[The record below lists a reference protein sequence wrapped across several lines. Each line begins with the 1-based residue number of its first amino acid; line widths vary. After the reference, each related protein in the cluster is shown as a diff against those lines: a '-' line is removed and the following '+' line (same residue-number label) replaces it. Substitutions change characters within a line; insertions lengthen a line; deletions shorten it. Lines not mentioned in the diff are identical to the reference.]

1 MSHTSLRSLTR
12 TGITAALITGF
23 AFTAP
28 AFAAGGPSSGG
39 AGIQVQQAKKAKVQN
54 SVGSELPIAH
64 VTPDGGTQHL
74 GERVLH
80 RGMKGH
86 DVRVLQDFLTI
97 AGYYTTIDGSFG
109 PSTLKSVEAFQS
121 ANDEAANGVVSYGVA
136 AAIREAVAQ
145 AESSTGPVEKATID
159 SDGLAVAPPDAP
171 QAVVNVIN
179 AANQIATK
187 PYIYG
192 GGHGKWKDAGYDC
205 SGSVSFALHG
215 GGLLTTTED
224 SSQFES
230 YGAAGAGQWITIYAN
245 AGHAYMEVAGL
256 WFDTAAQSRSNGN
269 NRWSTQ
275 RVSSANGFTVRH
287 PAGL

>member
-1 MSHTSLRSLTR
+1 LSHLSLRRLTH
-12 TGITAALITGF
+12 TGVSAALISGF
-23 AFTAP
+23 AFTTP
-28 AFAAGGPSSGG
+28 ALAAGPGSGG
-39 AGIQVQQAKKAKVQN
+39 AGIQAQEAKKAKVQN
-54 SVGSELPIAH
+54 SVSNELPIAH
-64 VTPDGGTQHL
+64 VAPDGGSQHL

-80 RGMKGH
+80 KGMKGH

-97 AGYYTTIDGSFG
+97 AGYDTAIDGSFG
-109 PSTLKSVEAFQS
+109 PATLKNVVAFQS
-121 ANDEAANGVVSYGVA
+121 DNGERPNGVVSYSVA

-145 AESSTGPVEKATID
+145 AEASSGPVQHATIN
-159 SDGLAVAPPDAP
+159 SAGLAVPPANAP

-192 GGHGKWKDAGYDC
+192 GGHGKWIDRGYDC

-224 SSQFES
+224 STQFES

-245 AGHAYMEVAGL
+245 AGHAYMQVAGL
-256 WFDTAAQSRSNGN
+256 WFDTAAQSGSNGN
-269 NRWSTQ
+269 NRWSTH
-275 RVSSANGFTVRH
+275 RVSSASGFVVRH